1 MKKPYYTVKDM
12 ITITGVTKRTLHYYD
27 EIHLLK
33 PYSYSDKGYRLY
45 NQEDLKKLR
54 TILLLKELD
63 LPLKEI
69 AAIIQLPKQEQR
81 TILAGHYEAMQIKKQ
96 NLERTLANLNN
107 FISGKDISN
116 LDIFQEGSV
125 LPLKEQYQMEAK
137 YVYGD
142 TDKYQ
147 EYEKNI
153 KQIPEEERAAVFEAF
168 DQNMQDVFMQ
178 FAKLSEESPA
188 SEKVQQIV
196 LEWKSYLEQFMIGDT
211 EILQCIAYTYKEDKS
226 FKAYINQF
234 GNDTLNEFIHQAI
247 LYHCEDE
254 KLSHKNSK
262 SIQD

>member
-1 MKKPYYTVKDM
+1 M

-96 NLERTLANLNN
+96 NLERTLANLND

-116 LDIFQEGSV
+116 LDIFQ
-125 LPLKEQYQMEAK
+125 K
-137 YVYGD
+137 
-142 TDKYQ
+142 
-147 EYEKNI
+147 
-153 KQIPEEERAAVFEAF
+153 AA
-168 DQNMQDVFMQ
+168 
-178 FAKLSEESPA
+178 
-188 SEKVQQIV
+188 
-196 LEWKSYLEQFMIGDT
+196 
-211 EILQCIAYTYKEDKS
+211 CC
-226 FKAYINQF
+226 
-234 GNDTLNEFIHQAI
+234 H
-247 LYHCEDE
+247 
-254 KLSHKNSK
+254 
-262 SIQD
+262 

>member
-27 EIHLLK
+27 EINLLN
-33 PYSYSDKGYRLY
+33 PDSYSDKGYRLY
-45 NQEDLKKLR
+45 NHENLKKLR

-69 AAIIQLPKQEQR
+69 AVIIQLPKQEQR
-81 TILAGHYEAMQIKKQ
+81 KILAGHYKAMQIKKQ
-96 NLERTLANLNN
+96 NLERTLINLND
-107 FISGKDISN
+107 FMSGKDISF
-116 LDIFQEGSV
+116 LDVFHKGNV
-125 LPLKEQYQMEAK
+125 LPLKEQYQLEAK

-142 TDKYQ
+142 TAKYQ

-168 DQNMQDVFMQ
+168 DQNMQDVFLK
-178 FAKLSEESPA
+178 FAKFSKESPA
-188 SEKVQQIV
+188 SKKVQQIV

-234 GNDTLNEFIHQAI
+234 GNETLNEFIHQAI
-247 LYHCEDE
+247 LHYCEE
-254 KLSHKNSK
+254 EELSQYK
-262 SIQD
+262 